1 MLNSISRVRWNF
13 RTGPILCTTLH
24 RKLTGSRSSVCL
36 FQDTIE
42 KDKDTNNEHW
52 LYSQVSDTSRLLAL
66 SSGAT

>member
-1 MLNSISRVRWNF
+1 MPVYF
-13 RTGPILCTTLH
+13 
-24 RKLTGSRSSVCL
+24 K
-36 FQDTIE
+36 DTIE